1 MTSTLPPIVQAVS
14 GAVGS
19 AFANGL
25 MYPLDLATTRLQLH
39 RKRTSINGLYDGIR
53 ILVHIIRRY
62 GLTAVYDGIMTDTGA
77 SLVSN
82 FCYYYVYSFLR
93 NSVLRYRYNDTK
105 AKISLPVLQELFLG
119 FIAGVASRAVSMP
132 LNLITLRLQA
142 ERNADNDEENSDED
156 QAVGLSSVVKL
167 IYSEH
172 GLSGF
177 WRGFQTTILLSLNP
191 SITLAVFQIYR
202 RVVDRLSRS
211 RSSAI
216 KPSPKVAFIGGA
228 VSSSMAVA
236 ILYPLILAK
245 VRLQA
250 QRKTSS
256 TSTLGSIIL
265 DALRSPG
272 GLYQGLEMQVA
283 KGFLGQGVS
292 FLIKERIE
300 QFIVESY
307 LRSRRK
313 HGKSD
318 AT

>member
-14 GAVGS
+14 GAAGS
-19 AFANGL
+19 ALANGL
-25 MYPLDLATTRLQLH
+25 TYPLDLATTRLQLH
-39 RKRTSINGLYDGIR
+39 RKRTSTSGLYDGIR

-62 GLTAVYDGIMTDTGA
+62 GLTALYDGIMTDTGA

-82 FCYYYVYSFLR
+82 FCYYYAYSFLR

-132 LNLITLRLQA
+132 LNLVTLRLQA
-142 ERNADNDEENSDED
+142 ERDAEDEENPDED
-156 QAVGLSSVVKL
+156 QAVSLSSVVKL

-191 SITLAVFQIYR
+191 SMTLAVFQIYR
-202 RVVDRLSRS
+202 SVVDKLSRS

-216 KPSPKVAFIGGA
+216 KPSPKEAFIGGA
-228 VSSSMAVA
+228 VSSSIAVA

-250 QRKTSS
+250 QRKAAS
-256 TSTLGSIIL
+256 TSTLGSILL
-265 DALRSPG
+265 DALKSPG
-272 GLYQGLEMQVA
+272 GLYQGLEMQVV

-313 HGKSD
+313 HSKSD